1 MGSCGAS
8 RGPKIAMKAKTNRR
22 KLPTIPCRWV
32 QASPHRLRCGL
43 RERMC
48 RCSGSVVIRVYRAS
62 SRLYELRFAGSKP
75 FCPRRAAKGHGEH
88 LFIREGSLRDAKN
101 TFLSTMGRF
110 EVRSKLGASTRAPT
124 RGAPTEVG
132 AGARN
137 RPFWIHEGPRRATE
151 NTFLIREG
159 SLRDAK
165 NTFLS
170 TMGRFEVR
178 SKLGASTRA
187 PTRGAPTEVGAGARN
202 RPFWIHEGPRRA
214 TENTFLIRE
223 GSLRD
228 AKNTFLST
236 MGRFEVR
243 SRLGASTR
251 APTRG
256 APTEVGA
263 GARNCPFWIHEGG
276 PLGLRRIMVVYQ
288 ENFAGDSPILP
299 AGFVRKTHVERD
311 SPNFNDIQAMSS
323 VLTV

>member
-1 MGSCGAS
+1 
-8 RGPKIAMKAKTNRR
+8 
-22 KLPTIPCRWV
+22 
-32 QASPHRLRCGL
+32 
-43 RERMC
+43 
-48 RCSGSVVIRVYRAS
+48 
-62 SRLYELRFAGSKP
+62 
-75 FCPRRAAKGHGEH
+75 
-88 LFIREGSLRDAKN
+88 
-101 TFLSTMGRF
+101 MGRF
-110 EVRSKLGASTRAPT
+110 EVRSRLGASTRAPT

-263 GARNCPFWIHEGG
+263 GARNRPFWIHEGPRRATENTFLIREG
-276 PLGLRRIMVVYQ
+276 SLIQNTFRRLGASTRAPSRAPLPKLAQGLEI
-288 ENFAGDSPILP
+288 GGSTK
-299 AGFVRKTHVERD
+299 GFFLSAKGR
-311 SPNFNDIQAMSS
+311 
-323 VLTV
+323 

>member
-1 MGSCGAS
+1 M
-8 RGPKIAMKAKTNRR
+8 
-22 KLPTIPCRWV
+22 PCRCV
-32 QASPHRLRCGL
+32 QASPHRLLCGL

-178 SKLGASTRA
+178 SRLGASTRA

-202 RPFWIHEGPRRA
+202 R
-214 TENTFLIRE
+214 
-223 GSLRD
+223 
-228 AKNTFLST
+228 
-236 MGRFEVR
+236 
-243 SRLGASTR
+243 
-251 APTRG
+251 
-256 APTEVGA
+256 
-263 GARNCPFWIHEGG
+263 PFWIHEGG

-311 SPNFNDIQAMSS
+311 SPNFSDIQAMSS